1 MKVAKSGKTLLTPI
15 MIEEITDPM
24 SITMAATHFS
34 EAVEAGM
41 RNNGDIHSAELCK
54 EVRQWWESEDKPGIS
69 ASERYSLRRDLR
81 KRLLECV
88 DFKSFPPPTSY
99 VRGWPIQLWEAL
111 LANMDAKA
119 YLYTLCRGETYNVR
133 AFSSMIGETFFSEV
147 TLNDRRGQGTVSC
160 KEFGQF
166 IGNALEQVQIRLDPD
181 RKFSYNTCRS
191 TVYNLVEKAEPEHTG
206 DVGISTR
213 NTAQNNLPDNIT
225 LKSHTFD
232 MPERGRLAGKN
243 KCSTVSLDRNSLQKG
258 SLGVRWEKARTNE
271 SKMLPSQRMGIQY
284 DQNETTVLKK

>member
-1 MKVAKSGKTLLTPI
+1 MVFYMNVTLFYRNLLCMTAKWRKMEKSEDGLMCRYCGRQFKSKSGLSNHENSRANL
-15 MIEEITDPM
+15 
-24 SITMAATHFS
+24 
-34 EAVEAGM
+34 M
-41 RNNGDIHSAELCK
+41 RH
-54 EVRQWWESEDKPGIS
+54 
-69 ASERYSLRRDLR
+69 
-81 KRLLECV
+81 
-88 DFKSFPPPTSY
+88 
-99 VRGWPIQLWEAL
+99 
-111 LANMDAKA
+111 
-119 YLYTLCRGETYNVR
+119 
-133 AFSSMIGETFFSEV
+133 
-147 TLNDRRGQGTVSC
+147 
-160 KEFGQF
+160 
-166 IGNALEQVQIRLDPD
+166 

-243 KCSTVSLDRNSLQKG
+243 KYSTVSLDRNSLQKG
-258 SLGVRWEKARTNE
+258 SLGVRWKKARTNE